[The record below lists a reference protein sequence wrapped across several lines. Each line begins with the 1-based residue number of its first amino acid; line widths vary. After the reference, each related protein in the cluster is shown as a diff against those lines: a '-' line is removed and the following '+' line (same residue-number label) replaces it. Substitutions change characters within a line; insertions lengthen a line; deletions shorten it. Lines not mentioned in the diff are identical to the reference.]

1 MKGTSPVK
9 VEAEDPVPDAEKK
22 EQVNED
28 KPASADPDALIR
40 AWNDFAASME
50 KIKPRI
56 YSTLV
61 NNRPV
66 VRGDGSVM
74 VLLNSNAQR
83 DNFIKNIKSELV
95 AYILDTTGLSSV
107 EILTEVSENEE
118 IGKKIY
124 TEQDKLE
131 FLVNKNPELG
141 KLKTR
146 FNLDFDD

>member
-1 MKGTSPVK
+1 
-9 VEAEDPVPDAEKK
+9 
-22 EQVNED
+22 
-28 KPASADPDALIR
+28 
-40 AWNDFAASME
+40 
-50 KIKPRI
+50 

-66 VRGDGSVM
+66 VRGDGAVM

-95 AYILDTTGLSSV
+95 AYILDATGLSSV